1 MTSTYAPK
9 SAELQPF
16 TQKSDWRGA
25 WCVLCQWGLTLLI
38 FWTMANWPNWLT
50 IPLGIVLLGGR
61 QLGFFVLTHEMGHR
75 TLFKTQ
81 WLNDF
86 AGTWLTSPMDYTNG
100 RAYMR
105 EHLMHHQSVGS
116 ETLDPDIQNYRDYPI
131 ARARLKRKLKRDL
144 TGQTGWRNLSAKYR
158 ALCRLGEQT
167 SEDRAALLRG
177 LAVNLL
183 MLGIMVMVGHAWLY
197 LAWLAAQLFVYPAIV
212 RIRQIAEHAAVPKL
226 DGPDANLNTRTTRS
240 HPLARLIICPHQVN
254 YHVEHHLLASIPI
267 YRLRAA
273 HRYLKQHG
281 YYDEVPETPGYA
293 TMLRSVTVA

>member
-1 MTSTYAPK
+1 MTSTYSPEL
-9 SAELQPF
+9 SELQAF

-25 WCVLCQWGLTLLI
+25 GCVLCQWGLTLLI

-50 IPLGIVLLGGR
+50 ISLGVLLLGGR
-61 QLGFFVLTHEMGHR
+61 QLGFFVLTHETGHR

-86 AGTWLTSPMDYTNG
+86 VGTWLTSPVDYTNG

-116 ETLDPDIQNYRDYPI
+116 EADDPDIQNYRDYPI
-131 ARARLKRKLKRDL
+131 TRARLKRKLKRDL

-158 ALCRLGEQT
+158 ALYSLGEQT
-167 SEDRAALLRG
+167 SEERAALLRG
-177 LAVNLL
+177 LVMNLL
-183 MLGIMVMVGHAWLY
+183 MLGVMVVAGHAWLY
-197 LAWLAAQLFVYPAIV
+197 LTWLAAQLFVYPAIV
-212 RIRQIAEHAAVPKL
+212 RIRQIAEHAAVPRL

-273 HRYLKQHG
+273 YKYLKQRG

-293 TMLRSVTVA
+293 AMLRVVTAA